1 MSFSTIRLAFGVA
14 FLVAGLGLFAASSS
28 GQPLDPAQPLAPGQ
42 PLEGVDALDAPA
54 PPEQAIPEV
63 TRAVERFQQRD
74 FDGALELLKKAA
86 AEHADMPP
94 AQIVMAQL
102 FSQANQ
108 GNAVRISLEQAV
120 AESPEDP
127 EAYVIM
133 GDIAMAQGRVTEA
146 SLLYDRAESALAN
159 FTRSPRR
166 KSILDARNLSGLAAV
181 AEARGEWELAEQR
194 LRAWQKLDPENAVC
208 LQRLARARFQQRN
221 PSDALKLL
229 REAAALDEN
238 VLTPE
243 AQLALFYHEF
253 GDQKN
258 ARIWMNN
265 AIKIAPNNLRTRLV
279 AGRWNLETNQLEDAE
294 REAAAATKLD
304 SKSLDANLFR
314 GVVAL
319 FRKDY
324 ETAENYFQR
333 AHLQSPGN
341 FAASN
346 NLALALIEQ
355 DNDEKRRRAFE
366 YAVTNVRQNPRA
378 TEALS
383 TYGWVQYRL
392 GNIDEA
398 DRALQQAAAAGTMS
412 PDTAYYLAVVS
423 AEKGRR
429 DQAVQLLNAAL
440 NARQPFSQRE
450 EARVLLRQ
458 LTR

>member
-1 MSFSTIRLAFGVA
+1 MSGSTVRLAFGAAV
-14 FLVAGLGLFAASSS
+14 LLAGFGLFASMVSAE
-28 GQPLDPAQPLAPGQ
+28 PLGL
-42 PLEGVDALDAPA
+42 DALDSPA
-54 PPEQAIPEV
+54 VPEQQNIPEV
-63 TRAVERFQQRD
+63 TRAIERFQQQD
-74 FDGALELLKKAA
+74 FNGALELLKKAS
-86 AEHADMPP
+86 AEHADLPP

-108 GNAVRISLEQAV
+108 GNAVRVSLEQAV
-120 AESPEDP
+120 NESPDDP

-146 SLLYDRAESALAN
+146 SLLYEQAEALLAKFTASA
-159 FTRSPRR
+159 RR

-181 AEARGEWELAEQR
+181 AEARGKWDVAEGH
-194 LRAWQKLDPENAVC
+194 LKAWQALEPENAVC
-208 LQRLARARFQQRN
+208 LQRLARARFQQKS

-229 REAAALDEN
+229 REAAELDEN

-243 AQLALFYHEF
+243 AQLGRFYHEF

-258 ARIWMNN
+258 ARIWMEN

-279 AGRWNLETNQLEDAE
+279 AAQWYLETNQLEEASRE
-294 REAAAATKLD
+294 AEAAAKLD
-304 SKSLDANLFR
+304 PKSLEAMLFR

-319 FRKDY
+319 FLKDY

-355 DNDEKRRRAFE
+355 DDEQKRRRALE
-366 YAVTNVRQNPRA
+366 YATANARQNPRA

-383 TYGWVQYRL
+383 TYGWVQYKL
-392 GNIDEA
+392 GNIEEA
-398 DRALQQAAAAGTMS
+398 DRVLQAAAGTGTLS
-412 PDTAYYLAVVS
+412 PDTAYYLAVVG
-423 AEKGRR
+423 AQRGRK
-429 DQAVQLLNAAL
+429 DQAIQLLTAAL
-440 NARQPFSQRE
+440 NTTQPFSQRQ
-450 EARVLLRQ
+450 EAQVLLQQ
-458 LTR
+458 LNR

>member
-1 MSFSTIRLAFGVA
+1 MSGFAIRRTSGVVVFVA
-14 FLVAGLGLFAASSS
+14 SLGLLLPWVSAEQAGQAGQAGL
-28 GQPLDPAQPLAPGQ
+28 
-42 PLEGVDALDAPA
+42 DALDAPA

-63 TRAVERFQQRD
+63 AQAVERFQRQD
-74 FDGALELLKKAA
+74 FNGALELLKKAA
-86 AEHADMPP
+86 NQHADLPP

-108 GNAVRISLEQAV
+108 GNAVRVSLEQAV
-120 AESPEDP
+120 VEAPDDP
-127 EAYVIM
+127 ESYVIM

-146 SLLYDRAESALAN
+146 GLLYDYAETLLAN
-159 FTRSPRR
+159 FTKSERR
-166 KSILDARNLSGLAAV
+166 KAILDARNLSGLAAV
-181 AEARGEWELAEQR
+181 AEARGKWELAEER
-194 LRAWQKLDPENAVC
+194 LRAWKELQPENVVC
-208 LQRLARARFQQRN
+208 LQRLARARFQQKS
-221 PSDALKLL
+221 PGDALKLL

-243 AQLALFYHEF
+243 AQLGRFYHEF

-258 ARIWMNN
+258 AQIWIDN

-279 AGRWNLETNQLEDAE
+279 AAQWHLETNQLQAAA

-304 SKSLDANLFR
+304 PKSLEANLFR

-319 FRKDY
+319 FLKDY
-324 ETAENYFQR
+324 EMAENHFQQ
-333 AHLQSPGN
+333 ALLQSPNN

-355 DNDEKRRRAFE
+355 DDEQKRRLALE
-366 YAVTNVRQNPRA
+366 YATVNARQNPRA

-383 TYGWVQYRL
+383 TYGWVQYKL

-398 DRALQQAAAAGTMS
+398 DRVLQAAAGTGALS

-440 NARQPFSQRE
+440 NTTQPFSQRQ
-450 EARVLLRQ
+450 EAQVLLKQ

>member
-1 MSFSTIRLAFGVA
+1 MSGSTVRLAFGMAVL
-14 FLVAGLGLFAASSS
+14 LVGLVLSLPVSSAE
-28 GQPLDPAQPLAPGQ
+28 PLGI
-42 PLEGVDALDAPA
+42 DALDTPA
-54 PPEQAIPEV
+54 TPEQQNIPEV

-74 FDGALELLKKAA
+74 FSGALDLLKKAA
-86 AEHADMPP
+86 SENPDLPP

-108 GNAVRISLEQAV
+108 GNAVRVSLEQAV
-120 AESPEDP
+120 TEAPDDP

-133 GDIAMAQGRVTEA
+133 GDIAMGQGRVTEA
-146 SLLYDRAESALAN
+146 SLLYDKAAALLED
-159 FTRSPRR
+159 FTKSTRR
-166 KSILDARNLSGLAAV
+166 KEILEARNLSGLAAV
-181 AEARGEWELAEQR
+181 AEARGKWDLAEER
-194 LRAWQKLDPENAVC
+194 LKAWQALQPENAVC
-208 LQRLARARFQQRN
+208 LQRLARARFQQKS
-221 PSDALKLL
+221 PGDALKLL

-243 AQLALFYHEF
+243 AQLARFYHEF

-258 ARIWMNN
+258 ARIWMDN
-265 AIKIAPNNLRTRLV
+265 AIKIAPKDLRTRLV
-279 AGRWNLETNQLEDAE
+279 AAQWYLETGQLDEASQE
-294 REAAAATKLD
+294 AEAAVKLD
-304 SKSLDANLFR
+304 PKSLEAMLFR

-319 FRKDY
+319 FQKDY

-355 DNDEKRRRAFE
+355 DDEQKRRRALE
-366 YAVTNVRQNPRA
+366 YATANARQNPRA

-383 TYGWVQYRL
+383 TYGWVQYKL

-398 DRALQQAAAAGTMS
+398 DRVLQAAAGTGSLS
-412 PDTAYYLAVVS
+412 PDTAYYLAVV
-423 AEKGRR
+423 AAQQGRKE
-429 DQAVQLLNAAL
+429 QAIQLLNAAL
-440 NARQPFSQRE
+440 NTTQPFSQRQ
-450 EARVLLRQ
+450 EAQVLLDQ